1 MASASP
7 RTWTWVCQR
16 RGACLQRRSA
26 SMANHLALAPS
37 PRQCVLWVSPP
48 PPAHYPTLCMQA
60 RAISLRA
67 PLTKKLPCACSTR
80 LLAGP
85 MYFRRLTMGLLWRRV
100 VRAAKRRPAHH
111 HPHRWCS
118 AVPRDAPT
126 PQPTAPRRVS
136 LFVQG
141 HGPPYSKGASEPS
154 MTHYSLGS
162 LCTVRF
168 ASLTWWWWV
177 CSTGQPSSPSARK
190 STRYV
195 GGSAT

>member
-1 MASASP
+1 LPAAARGL
-7 RTWTWVCQR
+7 RTTAMEGECDTPHEHELLEERAAAEKHHTPANVQR
-16 RGACLQRRSA
+16 VSTI
-26 SMANHLALAPS
+26 LA
-37 PRQCVLWVSPP
+37 R
-48 PPAHYPTLCMQA
+48 YPTLCMQA